1 VLIVETITLP
11 CSFDKSKR
19 VRGIEGTFLDA
30 RAYAVP
36 MSGSLTDV
44 AGIRVGQ
51 VTDPVGRTGVTVV
64 LPPAG
69 SVASGEVRGGAP
81 GTREF
86 ELLAPERMVAHADA
100 VVLAGGSAFGLAACD
115 GAMRWC
121 EEQGLGVPTP
131 GGRVPIVVGAVIFD
145 LAVGDPAARPD
156 AEAGYAACAAASDGP
171 VETGTVGAGTGA
183 TAGHVHGAARAGGVG
198 SAAERSG
205 DLVVAALV
213 VANPFGDR
221 HEPDASLDAARWP
234 GEADLGTNTTIGVLA
249 TNARLDKT
257 GCLLLA
263 QSGHGGIARALEPSH
278 TLVDG
283 DALVALSCGEVEAPL
298 DQVRALGARA
308 VAAAI
313 HAVLAPR

>member
-1 VLIVETITLP
+1 VN
-11 CSFDKSKR
+11 
-19 VRGIEGTFLDA
+19 
-30 RAYAVP
+30 
-36 MSGSLTDV
+36 GSLTDV
-44 AGIRVGQ
+44 TGLRVGQ

-86 ELLAPERMVAHADA
+86 DLLPPERLVEHVDA

-131 GGRVPIVVGAVIFD
+131 GGAVPIVVGAVIFD
-145 LAVGDPAARPD
+145 LAVGDPKARPD
-156 AEAGYAACAAASDGP
+156 AAAGYEACAAAGAGP
-171 VETGTVGAGTGA
+171 VETGGVGAGTGA
-183 TAGHVHGAARAGGVG
+183 TVGHVHGAARGGGVG
-198 SAAERSG
+198 SAAERDG
-205 DLVVAALV
+205 ELVVAALAV
-213 VANPFGDR
+213 VNAFGDR
-221 HEPDASLDAARWP
+221 HRPDAPLDEARWP
-234 GEADLGTNTTIGVLA
+234 GPTDLRANTTIGVIA

-278 TLVDG
+278 TMVDG
-283 DALVALSCGEVEAPL
+283 DALVALSCGEVAAPL

-308 VAAAI
+308 VARAI
-313 HAVLAPR
+313 ESVL